1 MAIRPLPRT
10 FKYFYSSTEK
20 TKYVVV
26 ARKQIPLMPAAAVTL
41 CSMQGTTAD
50 PGLVAYWFFPQ
61 RCTETIRWLIVY
73 VMLSRT
79 RSLAALKSVNLTR
92 QIRNIIEQGPPGD
105 LVANFDKLFREKI
118 EATAALARTAARAY
132 GLLPGFS

>member
-1 MAIRPLPRT
+1 
-10 FKYFYSSTEK
+10 
-20 TKYVVV
+20 
-26 ARKQIPLMPAAAVTL
+26 MPAAAL
-41 CSMQGTTAD
+41 SLYSMQGTTAD
-50 PGLVAYWFFPQ
+50 PGLVAHCFFPQ

-73 VMLSRT
+73 VMLSRL
-79 RSLAALKSVNLTR
+79 RPLATIKPVNLTR
-92 QIRNIIEQGPPGD
+92 QIRNIIEKGLPGD